1 MTARVAVIAHAKK
14 ELDGSLEK
22 LRTAL
27 FDEGIT
33 DPIWYEVPKSK
44 KAPKKVRKAV
54 EKGAELVLVW
64 GGDGTVQRCVQEL
77 AGSGVALGILPAGT
91 ANLLASSIDIPVD
104 LDGALK
110 VALHGERRVLDVGVI
125 NGERFT
131 VMAGAGF
138 DAWMVAD
145 ADRGAKDRFGRLA
158 YIWTGLKATKGAA
171 FRARIEVDGTTWFDG
186 ASSCVLIGNL
196 GTVTGGLVI
205 FDQAQPD
212 DGRLEVGVV
221 TADGPWSWAR
231 VLARVAVRQTRR
243 SSFVR
248 TTGGRKIDIEFGR
261 KVRYELDGGDRKPT
275 RRLELRIEPRAIE
288 ICVPPGQST

>member
-1 MTARVAVIAHAKK
+1 MAVIAHAKK
-14 ELDGSLEK
+14 ELDGGLEK

-91 ANLLASSIDIPVD
+91 ANLLASSIEIPVD

-196 GTVTGGLVI
+196 GTVTGGLVV

-243 SSFVR
+243 SSFAR